1 MQPFCSLQ
9 ETHKMKELQISVDA
23 NGYVTLSQSV
33 QISEHCANR
42 ARLLMSLVNIV
53 SAPGGF
59 EQLCSYPESMRRD
72 ILNLMRSVAEEQL
85 PLIAALE
92 EHAAKSGY
100 ERGAQAAREVL
111 IHEAQ
116 AANAALHY
124 DAENQT
130 AQMIMTSH

>member
-1 MQPFCSLQ
+1 
-9 ETHKMKELQISVDA
+9 MKDLQISVDA
-23 NGYVTLSQSV
+23 HGHTTVSQSV

-42 ARLLMSLVNIV
+42 ARLLTSLVNIV
-53 SAPGGF
+53 AAPGSF
-59 EQLCSYPESMRRD
+59 EHFCAYPEAMRRD

-111 IHEAQ
+111 LHEEQ
-116 AANAALHY
+116 AANSALHY
-124 DAENQT
+124 DAENQP
-130 AQMIMTSH
+130 AQMIISTH